1 MEENINLKKFI
12 LFYLICIVSQLFPQ
26 TRTLDSLQSMLP
38 ALEGKARLE
47 VLYKLSNDMESVFPG
62 RAKEYGLEGL
72 TLARELYDSSSAATL
87 LSSLAFSSSELG
99 NFSEALNYAYHSLEI
114 SEAIRD
120 KMRIASAHSTLGI
133 TYVYL
138 GQYSKALSHHLIALR
153 LREELG
159 LNDRAANT
167 MNNIG
172 IAYHNIGQY
181 DKAIMYYKRGMEK
194 LGATLNDV
202 VRARYY
208 TNIGFSEFKR
218 GNIDSAKYYYYE
230 AERLSAHSPLNG
242 VQAYL
247 YFNLGTLNAEIKD
260 YDKSVKYLEGALRR
274 YTMLGQKYG
283 MLQLYNA
290 LAKTYVEKK
299 QYATALVYLD
309 SAVAMAQ
316 LITAPD
322 QLKESY
328 EIYYNVYKMVGPL
341 EKEYHYFQLFSVAK
355 DSLMNYNESKKIAEA
370 LFSHETAEQQREI
383 ELLKRERTIAVLNVE
398 KDEFRSKVLF
408 GGMIVALLS
417 AIFLY
422 SVNYRMKKSHT
433 IIEQKNSQMDILN
446 KELQE
451 KIGEVNMLTGFLP
464 ICANCK
470 KIRDDNGEW
479 EQLEQYIS
487 NRSEAKFSH
496 GICPDCMQSLYGD
509 VLKRYKPLKS

>member
-1 MEENINLKKFI
+1 MEEYPAVKKFAL
-12 LFYLICIVSQLFPQ
+12 LFCIFIGVPLFPQ
-26 TRTLDSLQSMLP
+26 TRTLDSLQAALP
-38 ALEGKARLE
+38 SLEGKARLE

-72 TLARELYDSSSAATL
+72 TLARELYDSASAATL

-114 SEAIRD
+114 SEAIAD
-120 KMRIASAHSTLGI
+120 KKRIASAHSTLGI

-194 LGATLNDV
+194 LGPALNDI

-208 TNIGFSEFKR
+208 TNIGFAEFKR
-218 GNIDSAKYYYYE
+218 GNLDSAKYYYQE
-230 AERLSAHSPLNG
+230 AERLSARSPLNG

-247 YFNLGTLNAEIKD
+247 YFNLGTLNAETKD
-260 YDKSVKYLEGALRR
+260 YSASVIYLEESLRR
-274 YTMLGQKYG
+274 YTLLGQKFG
-283 MLQLYNA
+283 MVQLYNA
-290 LAKTYVEKK
+290 LARTYEQTKR
-299 QYATALVYLD
+299 YSAAFAYLD
-309 SAVAMAQ
+309 SAVALAK

-328 EIYYNVYKMVGPL
+328 EIYYHIYKVTGPL
-341 EKEYHYFQLFSVAK
+341 AKEYQYFQLYSAAK

-370 LFSHETAEQQREI
+370 LFSHEIAEQQRQI
-383 ELLKRERTIAVLNVE
+383 ELLKREKTISDLNVE
-398 KDEFRSKVLF
+398 KDDLWSKLLF
-408 GGMIVALLS
+408 GGMVFACIA

-433 IIEQKNSQMDILN
+433 TIEQKNIQMELLN

-464 ICANCK
+464 ICSNCK

-479 EQLEQYIS
+479 EQMEMYIS
-487 NRSEAKFSH
+487 KRSEAQFSH
-496 GICPDCMQSLYGD
+496 GICPDCMQSLYGN
-509 VLKRYKPLKS
+509 VLKRYKKDE